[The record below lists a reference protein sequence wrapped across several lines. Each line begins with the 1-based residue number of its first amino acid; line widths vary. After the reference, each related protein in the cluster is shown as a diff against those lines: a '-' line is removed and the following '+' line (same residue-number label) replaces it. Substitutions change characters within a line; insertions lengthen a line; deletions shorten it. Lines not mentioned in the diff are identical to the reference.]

1 MTIYTPVSRRSLL
14 AGAAGATLAMPA
26 LAQREFPSR
35 PIRLIVPWLASAA
48 ADIQLRGLAQ
58 IATRHLGQP
67 VVIEN
72 RAGASGILGAQL
84 LANEAQGDGYVLT
97 QMHNSAMRVPFM
109 MQRPPYDLLRDF
121 TFVIRLVGYSYGVVV
136 RPDSPWQTWQQFA
149 DHVKAN
155 PGKISYGTAG
165 VGTTQ
170 HITMEQA
177 ARIAGLDWVHVPFR
191 GGGDDV
197 QALLG
202 GNLDAVASSTLWA
215 EMVQSGQLRLLA
227 SFGEERIR
235 RFPDVPTLRECGIN
249 IAHVSPYGLVGPKR
263 MDPGVVRVLHDALHR
278 ALIDPEHQALI
289 ARMDM
294 PLAYLNSA
302 DYAASMPAAVEE
314 QHTIVRNLG
323 LRM

>member
-1 MTIYTPVSRRSLL
+1 MHQHAPRRALL
-14 AGAAGATLAMPA
+14 GAAGALLAAPA
-26 LAQREFPSR
+26 LAQREYPIR

-58 IATRHLGQP
+58 VATRYLGQP
-67 VVIEN
+67 IIIEN

-84 LANEAQGDGYVLT
+84 LANEAQGDGYLLT

-109 MQRPPYDLLRDF
+109 MQRAPYDVQRDF
-121 TFVIRLVGYSYGVVV
+121 SFVIRLVGYSYGVVG
-136 RPDSPWQTWQQFA
+136 RPDSPWRTWQQFV
-149 DHVKAN
+149 DHVKAH
-155 PGKISYGTAG
+155 PGKISFGTAG

-170 HITMEQA
+170 HVVMEQV

-215 EMVQSGQLRLLA
+215 EMVQNGQLRLLV

-235 RFPDVPTLRECGIN
+235 RFPQTPTLREMGLPV
-249 IAHVSPYGLVGPKR
+249 AQTSPYGLVGPKN
-263 MDPGVVRVLHDALHR
+263 MDPGIVRVLHDALHR
-278 ALIDPEHQALI
+278 ALMDPEHLALI

-302 DYAASMPAAVEE
+302 DYAASIPATLEE
-314 QHTIVRNLG
+314 QRTIVREVG